1 MWNCLL
7 QATKDKMKTIAFP
20 AIGTGNLM
28 YPIESVAEAMM
39 STVEKFRDEQSTTLI
54 SVFFVIF
61 DTGTLQV
68 YHIIRNVEKEKK
80 WSWCKKWIKKYFGTW
95 QNNRIDCKAC
105 HDQIEIAFL
114 IKPKMWHNSQY
125 IIIKMSLLGHLSYSR
140 KQLPSPFVRC
150 CV

>member
-7 QATKDKMKTIAFP
+7 QATKDKMKSIAFP

-28 YPIESVAEAMM
+28 YPIESVADAMM

-68 YHIIRNVEKEKK
+68 YHIIQNVEKKNNYIMIIWRKCLNFFLNVLKSNCAEKLK
-80 WSWCKKWIKKYFGTW
+80 LVLKHPI
-95 QNNRIDCKAC
+95 R
-105 HDQIEIAFL
+105 
-114 IKPKMWHNSQY
+114 
-125 IIIKMSLLGHLSYSR
+125 
-140 KQLPSPFVRC
+140 
-150 CV
+150 

>member
-7 QATKDKMKTIAFP
+7 QATKDKMKSIAFP

-28 YPIESVAEAMM
+28 YPIESVADAMM

-68 YHIIRNVEKEKK
+68 YHIIRNVEKKNNYIMIIWRKCLNFFLNVLKNNCAESSNLC
-80 WSWCKKWIKKYFGTW
+80 WSI
-95 QNNRIDCKAC
+95 
-105 HDQIEIAFL
+105 
-114 IKPKMWHNSQY
+114 
-125 IIIKMSLLGHLSYSR
+125 LLGRVIQDCSKFNHDPR
-140 KQLPSPFVRC
+140 K
-150 CV
+150 